1 MERGAYGSK
10 VGFCRRIC
18 SSTGSVRRLVSMRP
32 AFNRPGLARGCYC
45 GRPTSISCSSAP
57 LSEENI
63 KMRSSCVTTA
73 VHPVPKVTACA
84 VAPSGISKFVGSTGV
99 VEGAGNRVRKRAIR
113 MIIARIITPVRT
125 VTRRRRKPQGGWALG
140 GVAPSSVA

>member
-1 MERGAYGSK
+1 MPQSLGGSEL
-10 VGFCRRIC
+10 GL
-18 SSTGSVRRLVSMRP
+18 GSYS
-32 AFNRPGLARGCYC
+32 GIS
-45 GRPTSISCSSAP
+45 TSISCRSAP

-113 MIIARIITPVRT
+113 MTIARIITPVRT
-125 VTRRRRKPQGGWALG
+125 VTRRRRNRREAGSG